1 MVHFNKK
8 DLKIMKKIRVL
19 HILDELNTG
28 GAERIVVSYFQNIDR
43 DCFQWDFIITR
54 YADPN
59 KKGLLEPI
67 VEELGGKIYRVTRKR
82 KNYIKNI
89 NEIAKI
95 IKDGN
100 YDIVHSHLDELSTY
114 YLSAAKKAGV
124 PVRICHSH
132 LAGAD
137 RGKAVELLCRYLKPK
152 LEKTVTDRFA
162 CGIEA
167 GKALWGDEAV
177 EGGNVYI
184 MRNAIRTDKFYFNQA
199 IRERVRTNL
208 GIEGRFA
215 FGTVGRLSYQKNS
228 VFLIE
233 IMKELHKM
241 QPAAILLIVGEG
253 NQRTTME
260 DLVSRYNLQNNVFF
274 LGSRN
279 DVNEIMMGMDAF
291 LLPSRF
297 EGLPIVLIEAQCTG
311 LPCLVSDSVTREVKV
326 NGNVKFLPIDNAEKL
341 WAKECAHSL
350 QNEYRENAAIHIV
363 EAGYEIKRAAKD
375 LELYYIEALGRC
387 SC

>member
-1 MVHFNKK
+1 MVHPNKK
-8 DLKIMKKIRVL
+8 DLRIMKKIRVL

-43 DCFQWDFIITR
+43 DRFQWDFIITR

-89 NEIAKI
+89 TETAKI
-95 IKDGN
+95 IKNGN
-100 YDIVHSHLDELSTY
+100 YDIVHSHLDELSAY

-167 GKALWGDEAV
+167 GKALWGAEAV
-177 EGGNVYI
+177 ADGNVHI

-208 GIEGRFA
+208 GIADRFVI
-215 FGTVGRLSYQKNS
+215 GTVGRLSYQKNS
-228 VFLIE
+228 TFLIE

-241 QPAAILLIVGEG
+241 QSTAILLIVGEG
-253 NQRTTME
+253 DQRTAME
-260 DLVSRYNLQNNVFF
+260 DLVSRYELQDNVVF
-274 LGSRN
+274 LGGRN
-279 DVNEIMMGMDAF
+279 DVNEIMMGLDAF

-311 LPCLVSDSVTREVKV
+311 LPCLVSDRVTREVKV
-326 NGNVKFLPIDNAEKL
+326 NGNVRYLPIDNAEKL
-341 WAKECAHSL
+341 WAEESIIVSQKDK
-350 QNEYRENAAIHIV
+350 RENAVSQIK
-363 EAGYEIKRAAKD
+363 EAGYEITTAAKD
-375 LELYYIEALGRC
+375 LEIYYSEALRRFKA
-387 SC
+387 